1 VFGKMP
7 SLAQLENPSIM
18 LATEVYGDDG
28 TPLGKYYKE
37 RGNRSN
43 VNYKDISKFVIDAL
57 IATEDERF
65 YEHSGIDAKSLARAV
80 VKLGSDGGASTISQ
94 QLAKNMLDQGSK
106 NFIRRVIEKLKEWII
121 AVKLERNFTKQEII
135 AL

>member
-1 VFGKMP
+1 MARSVRIFWKIFFYGLGAFVLLLILINFGLFGKMP

-18 LATEVYGDDG
+18 QATEVYGDDG

-43 VNYKDISKFVIDAL
+43 VSYKDISKHVIDAL

-65 YEHSGIDAKSLARAV
+65 MTIRYRCKGCNARRI
-80 VKLGSDGGASTISQ
+80 LFGTT
-94 QLAKNMLDQGSK
+94 
-106 NFIRRVIEKLKEWII
+106 RRRKYDYPT
-121 AVKLERNFTKQEII
+121 ACP
-135 AL
+135 